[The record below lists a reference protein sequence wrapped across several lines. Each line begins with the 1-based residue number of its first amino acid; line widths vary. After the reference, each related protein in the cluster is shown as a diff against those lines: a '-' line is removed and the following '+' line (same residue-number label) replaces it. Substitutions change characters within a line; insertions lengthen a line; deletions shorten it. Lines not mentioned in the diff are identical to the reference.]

1 MGEICA
7 QLLVSFEK
15 INSQYDKIRIDNAE
29 LASDNLYQ
37 GNYQTV
43 SRLDLKI
50 FKRRLIRLNYE
61 SWRKK

>member
-37 GNYQTV
+37 GNHQTV

-50 FKRRLIRLNYE
+50 FKRRLIRLNCE